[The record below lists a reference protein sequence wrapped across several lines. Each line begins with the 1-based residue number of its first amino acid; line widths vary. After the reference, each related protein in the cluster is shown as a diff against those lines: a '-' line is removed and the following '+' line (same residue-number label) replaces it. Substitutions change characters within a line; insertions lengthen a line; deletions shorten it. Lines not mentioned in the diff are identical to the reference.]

1 MDHKGEWL
9 SDALYPIFHF
19 RKWNGIK
26 FERLHGAMGYMSE
39 ILRIYPDWE
48 GEHLPESFVVKIPTF
63 SMGAEKALD
72 APTDNNKSGTSE
84 TATLVKIF
92 HRTESK
98 VYELFQQ
105 LDSSP
110 VPVPRVY
117 FNRNG
122 NGLTNDDFSVLVM
135 EDLAGYSMV
144 DIVESFNDKQMYA
157 LVDAIVDLHVYS
169 FTKTGWESLGFTAEM
184 YALVDAIVDLH
195 VYSFTKTGW
204 ESLGFTA
211 EEIDEVGSIAT
222 VMVTL
227 ADRLKQRSPYHF
239 GKLDLLMEFL
249 GEGDWQKRYLTSCR
263 NGEVLCALTHG
274 DLWTANVMWENN
286 SLKAIIDWQ
295 LAHRGSITEDI
306 MKILCTCI
314 SVESRKRL
322 TTPLLTYYY
331 NQLKNKLT
339 DSGHA
344 IPFTFDDVKKSYRST
359 LPYMAM
365 MAVFSAAFWSNCE
378 VLKDETNAQNEEKR
392 IKEIFDRTKSII
404 EEAIENGTFSC

>member
-1 MDHKGEWL
+1 
-9 SDALYPIFHF
+9 
-19 RKWNGIK
+19 
-26 FERLHGAMGYMSE
+26 MGYMSE

-169 FTKTGWESLGFTAEM
+169 FTKTGWESLGFTAE
-184 YALVDAIVDLH
+184 
-195 VYSFTKTGW
+195 
-204 ESLGFTA
+204 
-211 EEIDEVGSIAT
+211 EIDEVGSIAT

-239 GKLDLLMEFL
+239 GKLDLLMELL

-306 MKILCTCI
+306 MVGLI
-314 SVESRKRL
+314 
-322 TTPLLTYYY
+322 
-331 NQLKNKLT
+331 T
-339 DSGHA
+339 DHLHK
-344 IPFTFDDVKKSYRST
+344 P
-359 LPYMAM
+359 
-365 MAVFSAAFWSNCE
+365 
-378 VLKDETNAQNEEKR
+378 
-392 IKEIFDRTKSII
+392 
-404 EEAIENGTFSC
+404 